1 MGLRPAGQ
9 LRRDITAVVFSCEE
23 SELSRFSIKTGP
35 CVPLVEG
42 GRSLVSALTQDGGE
56 TPALTAA
63 LYTALTGG
71 SASEA
76 LLLIDRVGK
85 GRLSRCSD
93 GFVDAIAAASEES
106 HRLAD
111 EDEAR
116 GDDDLT
122 TFVRHQ
128 AALSDAWMSAG
139 RWPRSVVG
147 LQNRLIRL
155 GTAREARANGWPV
168 FAWHG
173 PPVPQFV
180 VISGHGPYSRPSN

>member
-1 MGLRPAGQ
+1 MGLRRAGQ
-9 LRRDITAVVFSCEE
+9 LRPDITAVVFSCED
-23 SELSRFSIKTGP
+23 SELSRFSIETGP
-35 CVPLVEG
+35 CVPLVPG
-42 GRSLVSALTQDGGE
+42 GQSLVSALTQDGGE

-63 LYTALTGG
+63 LHTALTGG

-76 LLLIDRVGK
+76 LLLIDQVGE

-93 GFVDAIAAASEES
+93 GFVEAMGAASEES
-106 HRLAD
+106 LRLAD

-116 GDDDLT
+116 GDDELT
-122 TFVRHQ
+122 TFVRHR

-147 LQNRLIRL
+147 LQNRLVRL
-155 GTAREARANGWPV
+155 DTAREARANGRPV

-173 PPVPQFV
+173 PAVPQLV
-180 VISGHGPYSRPSN
+180 VAPGEGPCSPST

>member
-1 MGLRPAGQ
+1 MQ
-9 LRRDITAVVFSCEE
+9 RDITAVVFSCEE

-35 CVPLVEG
+35 CVPLVQG
-42 GRSLVSALTQDGGE
+42 GQPLVSALTQDGGE

-76 LLLIDRVGK
+76 LLLIDRAGK

-93 GFVDAIAAASEES
+93 GFVDAMAAANEES
-106 HRLAD
+106 LRLAD

-116 GDDDLT
+116 GDHDLT

-128 AALSDAWMSAG
+128 EALSGAWMSAG

-147 LQNRLIRL
+147 LQNRLVRL
-155 GTAREARANGWPV
+155 GTARVARANGWPV
-168 FAWHG
+168 FVWHG

-180 VISGHGPYSRPSN
+180 VISGLGPYSPPK